1 MWDSLSKPGKINFF
15 IGYRTDVLICEAVT
29 NHHIACTKKYISGK
43 KFILLILSYVDTALT
58 CVWLFL
64 TRGNFEA
71 NILKVLRTLSG
82 PDTEAIKVN
91 AETIS
96 TLNFHF
102 IYILYSWRR

>member
-1 MWDSLSKPGKINFF
+1 MWVSLSKPGKITFY
-15 IGYRTDVLICEAVT
+15 IGLRMY
-29 NHHIACTKKYISGK
+29 KKCVFGK

-102 IYILYSWRR
+102 IFM

>member
-1 MWDSLSKPGKINFF
+1 MYKK
-15 IGYRTDVLICEAVT
+15 DVF
-29 NHHIACTKKYISGK
+29 GK

-96 TLNFHF
+96 TLNFVKLRQGSGKDGQGLVNKRPPMAPNGLKGLSTLAKSLH
-102 IYILYSWRR
+102 

>member
-1 MWDSLSKPGKINFF
+1 M
-15 IGYRTDVLICEAVT
+15 
-29 NHHIACTKKYISGK
+29 
-43 KFILLILSYVDTALT
+43 LILSYVDTALT

-102 IYILYSWRR
+102 IYIHVGIHEPNEEKIALALLQSIFSVMTLFL

>member
-1 MWDSLSKPGKINFF
+1 MYKK
-15 IGYRTDVLICEAVT
+15 DVF
-29 NHHIACTKKYISGK
+29 GK

-102 IYILYSWRR
+102 ILM